1 MNYYTGIYEVPS
13 SIRDEDGEYRVHQ
26 VLRVV
31 FETDRGWRYNVG
43 SDVFLTEVEDT
54 EYGQVIVDR
63 PDREAIEMAIRDIIQ
78 AWNFAGG
85 PLVWDGVTYHPI
97 EPVYGTPAWEA
108 WESTGELAT
117 IGG

>member
-1 MNYYTGIYEVPS
+1 MNYYTGIFDVPS

-26 VLRVV
+26 ILRVV
-31 FETDRGWRYNVG
+31 FETNKGWRYHVG
-43 SDVFLTEVEDT
+43 SDVFLTEVHDT

-63 PDREAIEMAIRDIIQ
+63 QDREDIERSIKDIVQ

-85 PLVWDGVTYHPI
+85 PLDIDGVYHPI
-97 EPVYGTPAWEA
+97 EPVYGTPAWEV